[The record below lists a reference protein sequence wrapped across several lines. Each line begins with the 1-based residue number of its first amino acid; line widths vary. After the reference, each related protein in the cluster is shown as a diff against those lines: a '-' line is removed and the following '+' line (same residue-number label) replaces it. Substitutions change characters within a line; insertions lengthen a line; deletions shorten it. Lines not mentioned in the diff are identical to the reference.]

1 MLFYA
6 HLLFITYAILNYGY
20 ATGGSGCVTDVESVG
35 SSGTKG
41 GLVASGERETRAGAA
56 KPAIRLLTAAA
67 VGAGA
72 SLCGCG

>member
-1 MLFYA
+1 
-6 HLLFITYAILNYGY
+6 
-20 ATGGSGCVTDVESVG
+20 VTDVESVG
-35 SSGTKG
+35 SSGTTG
-41 GLVASGERETRAGAA
+41 GLVARGERETRGGAA